1 MGTDDKKNRA
11 MELAIQIAMSRAK
24 RTIENFVYEFN
35 ELNHFA
41 NEDVKVKRMQPI
53 IDVAIEN
60 SKNVI
65 KELSKKFIA
74 IEKEHLFHQLLSTI
88 YTLMENKNMSY
99 EEVFMTLGL
108 SEEFY
113 SDYIQGLNRKYNTN
127 IKNENEEEL
136 SHHIYKMN
144 PPCPNCEEEH
154 MWWHR
159 RIPLWAEEKLEE
171 YYRQN
176 KDKSHL
182 ELLFEPAPVFVPQ
195 FFICSCCGKEFSY
208 NMGIRIEDRLDWQS
222 KGSLPLG
229 VYPLFEK

>member
-1 MGTDDKKNRA
+1 M
-11 MELAIQIAMSRAK
+11 
-24 RTIENFVYEFN
+24 
-35 ELNHFA
+35 
-41 NEDVKVKRMQPI
+41 
-53 IDVAIEN
+53 
-60 SKNVI
+60 
-65 KELSKKFIA
+65 LSA
-74 IEKEHLFHQLLSTI
+74 LHS
-88 YTLMENKNMSY
+88 LMKNKNMSY
-99 EEVFMTLGL
+99 EEAMAILDIPK
-108 SEEFY
+108 EKQRR
-113 SDYIQGLNRKYNTN
+113 YIQGLKRKFN
-127 IKNENEEEL
+127 IDTGEEEEL
-136 SHHIYKMN
+136 SKHIYKMN

-171 YYRQN
+171 YDRQN

-208 NMGIRIEDRLDWQS
+208 NMGIRIENRLDWQS